1 MSVVGIVS
9 LTVGLSGTRSI
20 NDSIF
25 LKSFLTVFG
34 REQIRFVVSS
44 SVVDGERDRFIDRC

>member
-1 MSVVGIVS
+1 MSIVGIVS